1 MYEKSFSKNL
11 LSLCAPKK
19 KKKKKKTETA
29 NNDHQKTEER
39 HEKMQL

>member
-1 MYEKSFSKNL
+1 MRRVSPRTYCHCGPQKRKR
-11 LSLCAPKK
+11 
-19 KKKKKKTETA
+19 KKKKTETA